1 MGLGEE
7 AVGVEEWRRKG
18 GDLGGGPEEEAA
30 GVEEEK
36 RKGGAG
42 RGGRGGGYIM
52 GIGSKPSNELME
64 ASVEYSEDSEEGG
77 EQREK
82 VE

>member
-1 MGLGEE
+1 MGLEEE
-7 AVGVEEWRRKG
+7 AVGVEEQRRQG
-18 GDLGGGPEEEAA
+18 GDLGGGPEEEAV

-52 GIGSKPSNELME
+52 GIGSNPSNEVME
-64 ASVEYSEDSEEGG
+64 AVVENGVEGG
-77 EQREK
+77 E
-82 VE
+82 VS

>member
-1 MGLGEE
+1 MGLEEE

-42 RGGRGGGYIM
+42 RGLGDVIYARHV
-52 GIGSKPSNELME
+52 
-64 ASVEYSEDSEEGG
+64 A
-77 EQREK
+77 
-82 VE
+82 